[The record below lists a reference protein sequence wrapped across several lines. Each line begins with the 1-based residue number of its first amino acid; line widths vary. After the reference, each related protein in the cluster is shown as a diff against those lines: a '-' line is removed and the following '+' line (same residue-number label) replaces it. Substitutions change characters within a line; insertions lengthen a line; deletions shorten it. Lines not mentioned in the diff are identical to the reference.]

1 MTLSLT
7 LPISSLFPPL
17 AEDSTTRRPR
27 VQTRRRFQ
35 LARASREMS
44 PAPWF
49 LERSSTT
56 CAEADTA
63 GRPGPPGMAPQTH
76 RCRPRFSHLVSTL
89 SPARSLPGPRL
100 LLVRLPAAD
109 GETRTRCRAG
119 SPACG
124 VGVARFVPRPRASLA
139 VRVARVLL
147 FFFGRRDAAS
157 MRGTTRRW
165 DHGMGWT
172 RG

>member
-147 FFFGRRDAAS
+147 FFFSVDATQPA
-157 MRGTTRRW
+157 
-165 DHGMGWT
+165 
-172 RG
+172 